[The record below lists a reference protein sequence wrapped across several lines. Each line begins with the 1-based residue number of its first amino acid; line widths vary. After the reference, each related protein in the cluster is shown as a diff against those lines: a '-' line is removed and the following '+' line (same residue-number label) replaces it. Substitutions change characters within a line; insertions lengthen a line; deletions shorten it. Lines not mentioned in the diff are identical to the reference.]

1 MPQPFDGQIEELTE
15 EEFIDCIGDTDYIF
29 IVTKDGNLKSIL
41 IPEEMENTEMPNNV
55 KQVMEIFELDDLT
68 QPRTLH

>member
-15 EEFIDCIGDTDYIF
+15 EEFISSIGDTDYIF
-29 IVTKDGNLKSIL
+29 IMNKDGNLKSIL
-41 IPEEMENTEMPNNV
+41 IPEDMENAELPDSV